1 MPHMN
6 FKNIS
11 VEEVKVLSSDYN
23 QILSDAFMCPNTD
36 ITYDVI
42 NSVSIINGEII
53 DGDKTIIIQMFDRP
67 KDVRDKVMEILTNFF
82 KEVTIIFEIINVSMY
97 YENGVQF

>member
-11 VEEVKVLSSDYN
+11 VEDVKIISKDYN
-23 QILSDAFMCPNTD
+23 KALSEAFNCPETD
-36 ITYDVI
+36 ITYDAI

-53 DGDKTIIIQMFDRP
+53 NGDKTIIIQMFDRP
-67 KDVRDKVMEILTNFF
+67 KEIRDKVMQILTDFF
-82 KEVTIIFEIINVSMY
+82 KEVTIIFEIINVNMY

>member
-11 VEEVKVLSSDYN
+11 IEEVKVLSKDYN
-23 QILSDAFMCPNTD
+23 QILSDAFVCPNTD
-36 ITYDVI
+36 ITYDVM
-42 NSVSIINGEII
+42 SCVSIINGEII
-53 DGDKTIIIQMFDRP
+53 SGDKTIIIQMFDRP
-67 KDVRDKVMEILTNFF
+67 KEVRDKVMKILTAFF
-82 KEVTIIFEIINVSMY
+82 KEVTIIFEIIDVSMY